1 MMQMLC
7 PMVTLA
13 NNMGYKLRILGIDPG
28 TAITGFGVIDYDGH
42 AFKFVDAGV
51 IRTPQSQPMN
61 ERLKTVY
68 DETRELLTEFKP
80 DVMSIELLFF
90 ARNVTTAMTVG
101 QSRGIVIL
109 AATQAKVPVFEYT
122 PMQVKQAVTGYGK
135 ADKKQI
141 QEMVKQLLKL
151 SSIPKPD
158 DAADGLAIAITHA
171 GQHLT

>member
-1 MMQMLC
+1 M
-7 PMVTLA
+7 
-13 NNMGYKLRILGIDPG
+13 RILGIDPG

-42 AFKFVDAGV
+42 TFKFVDAGV
-51 IRTPQSQPMN
+51 IRTPKEQAMN
-61 ERLKTVY
+61 ERLLTVY
-68 DETRELLTEFKP
+68 DEMKELLEEFKP

-101 QSRGIVIL
+101 QSRGIVML

-141 QEMVKQLLKL
+141 QEMVKTLLKL
-151 SSIPKPD
+151 DVIPKPD

-171 GQHLT
+171 GQTKVA

>member
-1 MMQMLC
+1 M
-7 PMVTLA
+7 
-13 NNMGYKLRILGIDPG
+13 RILGIDPG

-42 AFKFVDAGV
+42 TFKFVDAGV
-51 IRTPQSQPMN
+51 IRTPKEQPMN
-61 ERLKTVY
+61 ERLLTVY
-68 DETRELLTEFKP
+68 NEMKELLAEFKP

-101 QSRGIVIL
+101 QSRGIVML

-141 QEMVKQLLKL
+141 QEMVKTLLKL
-151 SSIPKPD
+151 DAIPKPD

-171 GQHLT
+171 GQSNLK